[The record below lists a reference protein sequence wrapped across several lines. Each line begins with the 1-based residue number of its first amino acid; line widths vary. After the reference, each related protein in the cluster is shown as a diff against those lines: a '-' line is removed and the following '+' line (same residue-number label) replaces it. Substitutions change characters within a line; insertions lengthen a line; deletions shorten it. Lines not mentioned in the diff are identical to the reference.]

1 VVDLEAAMTERSDYR
16 KLVKAAKRCGA
27 SYTTG
32 RGHAK
37 LIWPDGTHV
46 TVPSTPGS
54 GKAWIS
60 FRQRLRAKGVP
71 V

>member
-1 VVDLEAAMTERSDYR
+1 MQEVFQVTERSDYR
-16 KLVKAAKRCGA
+16 KLVKAATRAGA
-27 SYTTG
+27 AYTTG

>member
-1 VVDLEAAMTERSDYR
+1 MTERSDYR
-16 KLVKAAKRCGA
+16 KLVKAATKAGA
-27 SYTTG
+27 TLSNG

-37 LIWPDGTHV
+37 LIWPDGSHV
-46 TVPSTPGS
+46 VIPGTPGS

-60 FRQRLRAKGVP
+60 FRQRLRSKGVQ